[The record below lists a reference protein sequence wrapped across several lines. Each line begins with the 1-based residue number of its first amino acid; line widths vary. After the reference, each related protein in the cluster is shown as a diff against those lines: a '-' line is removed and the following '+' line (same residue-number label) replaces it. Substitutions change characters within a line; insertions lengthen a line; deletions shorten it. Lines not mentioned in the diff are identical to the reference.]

1 MQRLAMQRLAWALP
15 LLGFLAACDTMEQRQ
30 ITGTLAGAG
39 LGMAVSGK
47 DDKAQGAVIGGLA
60 GLAAATM
67 LGPNGNGQCIY
78 QYPDGSQVV
87 AACR

>member
-1 MQRLAMQRLAWALP
+1 MNKLVLLLP
-15 LLGFLAACDTMEQRQ
+15 DHGLVAACDTQEQRQ

-39 LGMAVSGK
+39 LGMAVSGD

-67 LGPNGNGQCIY
+67 LGQTANGQCLY
-78 QYPDGSQVV
+78 QYPDGSQYT
-87 AACR
+87 AACP

>member
-1 MQRLAMQRLAWALP
+1 MKKLAFLLP
-15 LLGFLAACDTMEQRQ
+15 VLGLVAACDTMEQRQ

-39 LGMAVSGK
+39 LGMAVSGS

-67 LGPNGNGQCIY
+67 MGPNPSGTGCLYRN
-78 QYPDGSQVV
+78 PDGSQFV
-87 AACR
+87 AACP

>member
-1 MQRLAMQRLAWALP
+1 MKKFVWLLP
-15 LLGFLAACDTMEQRQ
+15 VLGLVAACDTMEQRQ

-39 LGMAVSGK
+39 LGMAVSGS

-67 LGPNGNGQCIY
+67 LGQTSDGQCLY
-78 QYPDGSQVV
+78 QRPDGTQYV
-87 AACR
+87 AACP